1 MATAG
6 SGWHAYLSFSESFSA
21 RMEKSRQYKF
31 AAQQTTVKQLF
42 TWKLPSNVFSRWRG
56 LTELQSNLS

>member
-6 SGWHAYLSFSESFSA
+6 LGWHAYLCFSESFSA

-31 AAQQTTVKQLF
+31 AAQ
-42 TWKLPSNVFSRWRG
+42 
-56 LTELQSNLS
+56 